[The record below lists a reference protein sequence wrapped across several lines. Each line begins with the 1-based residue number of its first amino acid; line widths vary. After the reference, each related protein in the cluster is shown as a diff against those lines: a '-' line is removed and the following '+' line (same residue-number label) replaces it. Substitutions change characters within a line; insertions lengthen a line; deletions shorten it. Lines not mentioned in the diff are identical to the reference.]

1 MTWSDDPEL
10 QEMFVGEVAERSAI
24 LANGARTLR
33 NGDMTP
39 QIAGELLREGHT
51 IKGTGRVMGYDHV
64 ATAGEM
70 LEMIWRWIQR
80 GDITPLPIFGRIL
93 EGLSNS
99 LPGALTDPGQLDE
112 AMAAVLEYFEGEE
125 LPDELPRP
133 PSAAPMPDKKA
144 DLEVVDDEPESGGEG
159 SGAEEPASE
168 ASQKEESNDDET
180 VEDDAEEEPDPA
192 ASEEQEDD
200 SEEGESEPKTAG
212 DEPEPEPSEE
222 KAKSEPSVPTTEQPP
237 SPPSLKSSSPPEEQ
251 TASVI
256 EFPTPEGGVAVAEK
270 PSPGPRGEGEV
281 DEALADLGGLIAS
294 VQDWAAEEIINVNA
308 GRLYGLVNHLVTMR
322 IDVDALKAQLG
333 ELGNDVAAD
342 PFFAERV
349 AAIEQAVDPI
359 AEFAESLETEGLQ
372 LASVPLTEITGT
384 LPQLV
389 SYLAKKTGNEVRLDI
404 RGDDI
409 LIDRQV
415 VDMLDDAVRQLVVN
429 GVVHGIED
437 AATRVGVE
445 KTGAGVISVV
455 ASEEDTSLKL
465 VVTDDGRGIDWN
477 RIRDKAITDGLID
490 GDAEL
495 APDRMRA
502 LLYQDGFSTL
512 EEVGELAGDGMGLG
526 LVRDAVE
533 ALNGSF
539 RVESVP
545 HKRTSVTITVPVHRA
560 MQRALLVVSGAFTW
574 GIPAAA
580 VEEVIPM
587 SAAAITVTDDATV
600 IRWDEQE
607 VPFGSFA
614 DVVGFTTSRLPTQV
628 VVVSSSV
635 GQVALAVEGVLGT
648 RQVAAKELGALLAG
662 SETVI
667 GAALL
672 GGDEVALVVDTA
684 SLVER
689 QRRLAADGPS
699 FSSPRVLIVDDSL
712 GVQQVVSSALATS
725 GFMTSVAGSVADAL
739 GSLQSESFDALVVDF
754 SMPRADGVA
763 LVHMVRQRHAN
774 TPIVMLSG
782 VADEADVERAK
793 QAGVDAFFDK
803 SDFREGGLAEKL
815 HELIAERR
823 EEEQTA

>member
-70 LEMIWRWIQR
+70 LELIWRWIQR

-112 AMAAVLEYFEGEE
+112 AMAAVLDYFEGEE
-125 LPDELPRP
+125 LPEELPRP
-133 PSAAPMPDKKA
+133 PSTTPMPDEKA
-144 DLEVVDDEPESGGEG
+144 GLEVVDDEPESGGEG

-168 ASQKEESNDDET
+168 ASQKDESNDDET

-200 SEEGESEPKTAG
+200 SEEGESEPETAG

-222 KAKSEPSVPTTEQPP
+222 KAESEPSVPTTEQPP
-237 SPPSLKSSSPPEEQ
+237 SPPSRKSSSPPEEQ

-256 EFPTPEGGVAVAEK
+256 EFPTPEGRVAVAEK

-281 DEALADLGGLIAS
+281 DEALTDLGGLIAS

-333 ELGNDVAAD
+333 ELGSDVAAD

-372 LASVPLTEITGT
+372 LASVPLSEITGT

-404 RGDDI
+404 RGDEI

-415 VDMLDDAVRQLVVN
+415 LDMLDDAVRQLVVN

-600 IRWDEQE
+600 IRWDEHE

-614 DVVGFTTSRLPTQV
+614 DVVGFTTSRLPTHV

-689 QRRLAADGPS
+689 QRRLAADGPT
-699 FSSPRVLIVDDSL
+699 FASPRVLIVDDSL

-739 GSLQSESFDALVVDF
+739 GSLQSETFDALVVDF

>member
-1 MTWSDDPEL
+1 M
-10 QEMFVGEVAERSAI
+10 
-24 LANGARTLR
+24 
-33 NGDMTP
+33 
-39 QIAGELLREGHT
+39 
-51 IKGTGRVMGYDHV
+51 
-64 ATAGEM
+64 
-70 LEMIWRWIQR
+70 
-80 GDITPLPIFGRIL
+80 
-93 EGLSNS
+93 
-99 LPGALTDPGQLDE
+99 
-112 AMAAVLEYFEGEE
+112 
-125 LPDELPRP
+125 
-133 PSAAPMPDKKA
+133 
-144 DLEVVDDEPESGGEG
+144 
-159 SGAEEPASE
+159 
-168 ASQKEESNDDET
+168 
-180 VEDDAEEEPDPA
+180 
-192 ASEEQEDD
+192 
-200 SEEGESEPKTAG
+200 
-212 DEPEPEPSEE
+212 
-222 KAKSEPSVPTTEQPP
+222 
-237 SPPSLKSSSPPEEQ
+237 
-251 TASVI
+251 
-256 EFPTPEGGVAVAEK
+256 
-270 PSPGPRGEGEV
+270 
-281 DEALADLGGLIAS
+281 
-294 VQDWAAEEIINVNA
+294 
-308 GRLYGLVNHLVTMR
+308 
-322 IDVDALKAQLG
+322 
-333 ELGNDVAAD
+333 
-342 PFFAERV
+342 
-349 AAIEQAVDPI
+349 
-359 AEFAESLETEGLQ
+359 
-372 LASVPLTEITGT
+372 
-384 LPQLV
+384 
-389 SYLAKKTGNEVRLDI
+389 RLDI

-415 VDMLDDAVRQLVVN
+415 LDMLDDAVRQLVVN

-445 KTGAGVISVV
+445 KTGAGVISVI

-526 LVRDAVE
+526 LVRDSIE
-533 ALNGSF
+533 ALNGSL

-560 MQRALLVVSGAFTW
+560 MQRVLLVVSGAFTW

-699 FSSPRVLIVDDSL
+699 FASPRVLIVDDSL

-815 HELIAERR
+815 HALIAERR
-823 EEEQTA
+823 EAEQTA

>member
-1 MTWSDDPEL
+1 
-10 QEMFVGEVAERSAI
+10 MFVGEVAERSAI

-33 NGDMTP
+33 KGDMTP

-93 EGLSNS
+93 EGLSDS
-99 LPGALTDPGQLDE
+99 LPGALTDPAQLDE
-112 AMAAVLEYFEGEE
+112 AMAAVLDYFEGEDLPEE
-125 LPDELPRP
+125 LPQPA
-133 PSAAPMPDKKA
+133 SAAPNPVEKG
-144 DLEVVDDEPESGGEG
+144 LEVVDDEPEVGGEE
-159 SGAEEPASE
+159 SEAAEPAPE
-168 ASQKEESNDDET
+168 ASQQDESND
-180 VEDDAEEEPDPA
+180 EDDAEDERDPD
-192 ASEEQEDD
+192 ASKEQEDESD
-200 SEEGESEPKTAG
+200 EEK
-212 DEPEPEPSEE
+212 PEPEAAKNKPEPEASIEEPGSE
-222 KAKSEPSVPTTEQPP
+222 ASEPMAEQPP
-237 SPPSLKSSSPPEEQ
+237 PPPPLKSGSPPKEQ

-256 EFPTPEGGVAVAEK
+256 EFPTPEGGVALAER
-270 PSPGPRGEGEV
+270 PDSNPREEGEV
-281 DEALADLGGLIAS
+281 DDALADLGGLIAS

-308 GRLYGLVNHLVTMR
+308 GRLYGLVNHLVTLRM
-322 IDVDALKAQLG
+322 DLDALKVQLG
-333 ELGNDVAAD
+333 DLGNDVAAD
-342 PFFAERV
+342 PFFSERV

-372 LASVPLTEITGT
+372 LASVPLSEITGT

-404 RGDDI
+404 RGDNI

-415 VDMLDDAVRQLVVN
+415 LDLLDDAVRQLVVN

-445 KTGAGVISVV
+445 KTSTGVISVV
-455 ASEEDTSLKL
+455 ATEEDTSLKL
-465 VVTDDGRGIDWN
+465 VVSDDGRGIDWN

-512 EEVGELAGDGMGLG
+512 EEVGELAGDGMGMS

-545 HKRTSVTITVPVHRA
+545 HKRTSVTITVPLHRA
-560 MQRALLVVSGAFTW
+560 MQRVLLVVSGPFTW

-600 IRWDEQE
+600 IRWDEQD
-607 VPFGSFA
+607 VPFGSFS

-628 VVVSSSV
+628 VVVSSAV
-635 GQVALAVEGVLGT
+635 GQVALAVEQVLGT
-648 RQVAAKELGALLAG
+648 RQVASKELGALLAG

-684 SLVER
+684 ILVER

-725 GFMTSVAGSVADAL
+725 GFMTSVASSVADAL
-739 GSLQSESFDALVVDF
+739 GSLQSEQFDALVVDF
-754 SMPRADGVA
+754 SMPRAEGVA

-815 HELIAERR
+815 HALIAERR
-823 EEEQTA
+823 EAEQTA

>member
-1 MTWSDDPEL
+1 
-10 QEMFVGEVAERSAI
+10 MFVGEVAERSAI

-33 NGDMTP
+33 NGEMTP

-70 LEMIWRWIQR
+70 LEMIWRWIQN

-93 EGLSNS
+93 EGLSDS

-112 AMAAVLEYFEGEE
+112 AMAAVLDYFEGEE
-125 LPDELPRP
+125 LPEELPQLASAP
-133 PSAAPMPDKKA
+133 PKSDKKPA
-144 DLEVVDDEPESGGEG
+144 LEVVDDELEAGGEG
-159 SGAEEPASE
+159 SEAPEPAPE
-168 ASQKEESNDDET
+168 TSQKDESNDHESAK
-180 VEDDAEEEPDPA
+180 DDAEDEADPE
-192 ASEEQEDD
+192 ASEEQEDEP
-200 SEEGESEPKTAG
+200 EE
-212 DEPEPEPSEE
+212 DEPEEDEREPRASEE
-222 KAKSEPSVPTTEQPP
+222 QPESEASGPMAEQPVA
-237 SPPSLKSSSPPEEQ
+237 PPPLKSGSPSEEQ

-256 EFPTPEGGVAVAEK
+256 EFPISEGGVAVAEK
-270 PSPGPRGEGEV
+270 PASGPRGEGEI
-281 DEALADLGGLIAS
+281 DEAMADLGGLIAS
-294 VQDWAAEEIINVNA
+294 VQNWAAEEIINVNA
-308 GRLYGLVNHLVTMR
+308 GRLYGLVNHLVTLR
-322 IDVDALKAQLG
+322 IDVDALKLQLDD
-333 ELGNDVAAD
+333 LGNDVAAD
-342 PFFAERV
+342 PFFSEKV

-415 VDMLDDAVRQLVVN
+415 LDMLDDAVRQLVVN

-526 LVRDAVE
+526 QVRDAVE

-545 HKRTSVTITVPVHRA
+545 HKRTSVSITVPLHRA
-560 MQRALLVVSGAFTW
+560 MQRALLVVSGPFTW

-607 VPFGSFA
+607 IPFGSFA

-635 GQVALAVEGVLGT
+635 GQVALAVEGVLGI

-689 QRRLAADGPS
+689 QRQLAADGPS
-699 FSSPRVLIVDDSL
+699 FASPRVLIVDDSL

-739 GSLQSESFDALVVDF
+739 GSLQSDTFDALVVDF

-803 SDFREGGLAEKL
+803 SDFREGGLAETL
-815 HELIAERR
+815 HALIAERR